1 MYPAK
6 ETLSFGNLYGLLN
19 KNALYIAWK
28 QINKKAAAGV
38 EKVTKILVGGS
49 NMNETGKRLLLVMV
63 LCTLMIS
70 ILPTTALANSAE
82 PPSLVIL
89 INNPPDDLSIVL
101 VSNENQPE
109 AIVRRVAWEGYYVFY
124 SRDMQVGSKY
134 TLKVITNGESF
145 ECMIDKPLQHYNNVF
160 TLDVANRELTSG
172 KYPFRSVIL
181 VSIRLL
187 LTLLIDGIIFWLFW
201 FRQKRS
207 WLVFLAINLVTQGA
221 LNIWLNSGG
230 SVMPSYLIL
239 SLMIGEFFVFVTEM
253 ITFPIFIKE
262 HKKSRILIYAFI
274 ANFISLIAGGYII
287 SVLPV

>member
-1 MYPAK
+1 M
-6 ETLSFGNLYGLLN
+6 N
-19 KNALYIAWK
+19 K
-28 QINKKAAAGV
+28 
-38 EKVTKILVGGS
+38 
-49 NMNETGKRLLLVMV
+49 TGKRLLLVMV

-70 ILPTTALANSAE
+70 ILPTTASANSAE

-89 INNPPDDLSIVL
+89 VNNPPDDLSIVL

-124 SRDMQVGSKY
+124 SRDMQAGNEY
-134 TLKVITNGESF
+134 TFKVTTNGESF
-145 ECMIDKPLQHYNNVF
+145 ECTLGAILQRYNNVV
-160 TLDVANRELTSG
+160 TLDISNRELTPG
-172 KYPFRSVIL
+172 KYPFRSVLI

-187 LTLLIDGIIFWLFW
+187 LTLLLEGIIFWLFR

-207 WLVFLAINLVTQGA
+207 WLVFLTINLVTQGA

-230 SVMPSYLIL
+230 SLMQSYLIF
-239 SLMIGEFFVFVTEM
+239 SLIIGEVFVFGAEM
-253 ITFPIFIKE
+253 IAFPTFITE

-274 ANFISLIAGGYII
+274 ANLISLIAGGYII